1 MFLGPQAHSR
11 GSNFFENFSA
21 DLWKSQDV
29 PHVLQKC
36 HFMAQKILPDL
47 HGVSFEG
54 VDEFGRGHVED
65 GDDAVDGA
73 AGNVLSIRGLE
84 LR

>member
-1 MFLGPQAHSR
+1 
-11 GSNFFENFSA
+11 
-21 DLWKSQDV
+21 
-29 PHVLQKC
+29 
-36 HFMAQKILPDL
+36 MAQKILPDL